1 MDYKN
6 IINEALVDAA
16 GVLAE
21 GRRWAVQ
28 PLMDEGMAE
37 TEAKTT
43 VREYLEQSVSV
54 FSTVA
59 GGIEK

>member
-1 MDYKN
+1 MEYKN
-6 IINEALVDAA
+6 IINEALADMA

-28 PLMDEGMAE
+28 SLMDEGMAE
-37 TEAKTT
+37 TEAKTM

-54 FSTVA
+54 FSLAA
-59 GGIEK
+59 GGVEK